1 MIYLLILIFFY
12 TEAKLHCPK
21 YHYEIDA
28 SCYLYYL
35 ENRTL
40 AYSINFCG
48 NFSNNLI
55 SLETDSKWKGFISHL
70 NNNFNLTNYKFKIS
84 IDFDQTKNYW
94 YWSNLKFK
102 VNNSNWCSNKLT
114 EYNNDTQCIVLMHKN
129 DSWCL
134 QTYSCLEETAFIC
147 EWKPKENKK
156 FNKRLENLLENV
168 FYYFIL
174 FAIIC
179 LIFLFLFFIQF
190 YFYQNR
196 YLKLY
201 VDRMDEIAANKDA
214 DLIYFKKLI

>member
-1 MIYLLILIFFY
+1 MMFYLLILIIFY

-21 YHYEIDA
+21 YHYEIDN

-40 AYSINFCG
+40 AYSINFCS

-55 SLETDSKWKGFISHL
+55 SLETDSKWNGFISHL
-70 NNNFNLTNYKFKIS
+70 NNNFNQTNYKFKIS
-84 IDFDQTKNYW
+84 VYFEN
-94 YWSNLKFK
+94 FK
-102 VNNSNWCSNKLT
+102 VNNSKLCPNKLT
-114 EYNNDTQCIVLMHKN
+114 EYKNDTQCIVLMHKN
-129 DSWCL
+129 ESWCL
-134 QTYSCLEETAFIC
+134 QTYNCLEETAFIC

-168 FYYFIL
+168 FYYFNL

-190 YFYQNR
+190 YFYQNS

-201 VDRMDEIAANKDA
+201 VDKMDEISANKDA